1 LSNEFY
7 TIMINGRLLAS
18 NFMKK
23 YTEDIIDAIRFPSKN
38 DAEAYIKH
46 IREDLKITVIKV
58 SCSYEE
64 INYV

>member
-1 LSNEFY
+1 
-7 TIMINGRLLAS
+7 
-18 NFMKK
+18 MKK

-64 INYV
+64 IKYV